1 MKEIWVNYTKKNAM
15 WMNKNKKHTPATQ
28 NLHRFPSRLSP
39 VLGFECRAVLAR
51 EVLDYLSHAPISFLS

>member
-1 MKEIWVNYTKKNAM
+1 
-15 WMNKNKKHTPATQ
+15 MNKNKKHTPATQ